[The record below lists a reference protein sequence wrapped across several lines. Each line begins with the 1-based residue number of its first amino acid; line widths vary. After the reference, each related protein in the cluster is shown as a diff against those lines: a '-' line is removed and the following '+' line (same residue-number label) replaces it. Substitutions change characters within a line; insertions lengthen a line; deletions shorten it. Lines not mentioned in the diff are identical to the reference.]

1 MENCYSSE
9 KSRFLPIHVPS
20 LCWQLTCYKRTT
32 QLVPLPA
39 ANCPGL
45 PGPSPG
51 HDLCPVHRDSLC
63 AQGARTLSKHCHM
76 PGLISLFLP
85 TLLLPAVSS
94 PCSQKAKKPAASIS
108 AAAPQSLFVINFTKG
123 LGSPAPF
130 HVPDS
135 GEIMTVS
142 IDKALSGG
150 ISAPWYVHVRVHMC
164 LWSHVYMKE
173 RQTPQHSQKLT
184 GKALMLF
191 RSWTGLKW
199 YFYLSIIYSITGSFL
214 CALDIR
220 DIDVIH
226 TYDFC
231 PQGTY
236 HQIYTWNLHV
246 EMTMQVVNSMK
257 KLSEHKEKTSPS
269 VLGGIEKLPENHQKL
284 RI

>member
-1 MENCYSSE
+1 MPNIMENCNSSE
-9 KSRFLPIHVPS
+9 KSRFLPIQVPS

-45 PGPSPG
+45 PGPTPG

-63 AQGARTLSKHCHM
+63 AQGAKTLSKHCHT

-135 GEIMTVS
+135 GEIMTVNTA
-142 IDKALSGG
+142 KALSGG

-164 LWSHVYMKE
+164 LWSHVHVKE
-173 RQTPQHSQKLT
+173 TDSSTQPETDRQGSH
-184 GKALMLF
+184 ALQILNWPEMVLLSFDNLF
-191 RSWTGLKW
+191 NNWE
-199 YFYLSIIYSITGSFL
+199 LS
-214 CALDIR
+214 
-220 DIDVIH
+220 V
-226 TYDFC
+226 C
-231 PQGTY
+231 PG
-236 HQIYTWNLHV
+236 H
-246 EMTMQVVNSMK
+246 
-257 KLSEHKEKTSPS
+257 
-269 VLGGIEKLPENHQKL
+269 
-284 RI
+284 